1 MRFYLK
7 EIDTGWIARDPYT
20 TIDPFNGVGG
30 GDGGSSNL
38 GDGGTG
44 CIGDGGS
51 NG

>member
-1 MRFYLK
+1 MR
-7 EIDTGWIARDPYT
+7 EIDTGWSACDPYT
-20 TIDPFNGVGG
+20 TIDPFNGVG